1 MHLMLRSSHSCNQ
14 ILSAVIFLVAVVSK
28 MSEVVR
34 IWVFSLG
41 YGGAIASGIDV
52 A

>member
-1 MHLMLRSSHSCNQ
+1 MHFMLRSSHSCNQ
-14 ILSAVIFLVAVVSK
+14 IRSAVIFLVAVVSK

-41 YGGAIASGIDV
+41 HGGAVASRVDV